1 MVFRQ
6 LNAMQMKQKE
16 TKFDKH
22 FSVFYKKK
30 NLIAVR
36 NYIQLKVLLDKKVK
50 LDLD

>member
-22 FSVFYKKK
+22 FSVFYKK

-36 NYIQLKVLLDKKVK
+36 NYIQLKVLLDNK

>member
-30 NLIAVR
+30 PYCSSKL
-36 NYIQLKVLLDKKVK
+36 YQVK
-50 LDLD
+50 SIIGQ